1 MTQQVVLLLLFYE
14 HKGEIRSWSLLRLK
28 GLNIVH
34 NLFFFIG
41 VFVTEAIR
49 DYITIVKKISGV
61 TLS

>member
-28 GLNIVH
+28 GLNTVH
-34 NLFFFIG
+34 NLFFIG

-49 DYITIVKKISGV
+49 DYITIIKKISGV